1 MASFLSNIF
10 KLTTGTMVAQMTG
23 ILLIP
28 VITRIYSP
36 EFFGV
41 AQIFLSIAAVL
52 LVVSSLSYNYVIMLP
67 ERDEDSMN
75 VFMLCIVCV
84 LGTST
89 VTGAVIIGFSDWF
102 GAVFEMAM
110 IADYLIWL
118 PIFVGFNSLFVILN
132 GWLSRK
138 VKYGVLSRGIVVN
151 SVSTRVFQIGSGLIV
166 ASPMGL
172 IFGSM
177 MGLALSNLFMFRGL
191 KEDVGL
197 IKTVTIER
205 MKGLAI
211 RYKEF
216 PIYGSTASLAN
227 SMSWELPAFMLAY
240 YFNPTVLGYY
250 ALAIMAVKLPMAM
263 VGTAISQVFYQKAS
277 EEMNQTGGVKTVV
290 REVHTRL
297 IAIGIFPFIIFI
309 ILAEDL
315 FTFAFGVNWLTAGTY
330 AQILAPWLFAV
341 FIVSPISTLFSVLE
355 KQRILSYFEFMTLC
369 TWILV
374 FYVGGASGNP
384 LLTLAL
390 FSVCGMLIWGAKSVY
405 LIRESGAGYRSS
417 MLSLTRHLLLSIIIS
432 LPLVL
437 GVYIG
442 LPLLLLFGI
451 AGITAVVYYLV
462 IFFTDTMVRNE
473 IMGMVQGLIPSKHTD
488 WMERLGPFR

>member
-102 GAVFEMAM
+102 ETVFEMPM

-290 REVHTRL
+290 R
-297 IAIGIFPFIIFI
+297 
-309 ILAEDL
+309 
-315 FTFAFGVNWLTAGTY
+315 
-330 AQILAPWLFAV
+330 
-341 FIVSPISTLFSVLE
+341 
-355 KQRILSYFEFMTLC
+355 
-369 TWILV
+369 
-374 FYVGGASGNP
+374 
-384 LLTLAL
+384 
-390 FSVCGMLIWGAKSVY
+390 
-405 LIRESGAGYRSS
+405 
-417 MLSLTRHLLLSIIIS
+417 
-432 LPLVL
+432 
-437 GVYIG
+437 
-442 LPLLLLFGI
+442 
-451 AGITAVVYYLV
+451 
-462 IFFTDTMVRNE
+462 
-473 IMGMVQGLIPSKHTD
+473 
-488 WMERLGPFR
+488 